1 MSLRWR
7 VWSISRRRRRDRVT
21 PTCSG
26 SPESSAA
33 AAPIVLLTVFTADGT
48 ARKTQW
54 PSDRSASFTWQAI
67 LASPLPLGSG
77 GRLAIRRTFTA
88 GSALHGAENA
98 VEMRLRPGPIA
109 TQGWIAGEAMR
120 NLAGPPGDPDRLQRG
135 WVRVKVEPAPVF
147 VADPREG
154 LGIPGAVEPQLA
166 HVAARS
172 ERLVHG
178 EQLQEIRARRGGRM
192 PAVPVHHAGQRRSQ
206 GEEVAGPQVTMP
218 HHGRKRP

>member
-1 MSLRWR
+1 MSFRCR
-7 VWSISRRRRRDRVT
+7 IWSISRRRRRDRVT

-26 SPESSAA
+26 SPQTSAA
-33 AAPIVLLTVFTADGT
+33 AAPIVLLTAFTADGT
-48 ARKTQW
+48 ARKTAW
-54 PSDRSASFTWQAI
+54 PSDSSASRAWKAI

-77 GRLAIRRTFTA
+77 RRLAIRRTFTA
-88 GSALHGAENA
+88 GSALQPAENA
-98 VEMRLRPGPIA
+98 VEMCLRPAPIA
-109 TQGWIAGEAMR
+109 AQGWIAGEAMR

-154 LGIPGAVEPQLA
+154 LGIPGTLEPQLA

-172 ERLVHG
+172 EGLVHG

-192 PAVPVHHAGQRRSQ
+192 PAVPVHHAGQRRSD
-206 GEEVAGPQVTMP
+206 GE
-218 HHGRKRP
+218 